1 MTQFVPKNFAELTQ
15 LMDDIVGDKTPVN
28 VTAAGTTKAWQY
40 QHS

>member
-1 MTQFVPKNFAELTQ
+1 MTQFAPKNFDELTQ

-28 VTAAGTTKAWQY
+28 VTAAGTKQVWQY